1 MTDRVRRRWMQM
13 REESRRARRVVSGR
27 GDEMN
32 DSRRRTDGS
41 SSSFP
46 FPRVDPSIFSVNRHP
61 STRPRPFPPLC
72 LLFCLRFLRHLC
84 FFSRCT
90 GMADGDPR
98 VRPAGR
104 GRHAAGQQGETS
116 LPTRWET
123 SRQMDSWREGRRA
136 GGVEGGWGALACAGE
151 DSRWA

>member
-1 MTDRVRRRWMQM
+1 MDADAGRESKGPEGFWGRRRD
-13 REESRRARRVVSGR
+13 ERRPAKNRWIFCF
-27 GDEMN
+27 
-32 DSRRRTDGS
+32 
-41 SSSFP
+41 SSFP
-46 FPRVDPSIFSVNRHP
+46 FPCIHPSIFSINRDP
-61 STRPRPFPPLC
+61 STKPRLL
-72 LLFCLRFLRHLC
+72 LLFCPLFLHHLC
-84 FFSRCT
+84 FFSRCA

-123 SRQMDSWREGRRA
+123 SRQMDSWREGRRG
-136 GGVEGGWGALACAGE
+136 GGVEAGGGLAGAGE